1 VAERVF
7 DPASRAR
14 LVVVR
19 LCLATQN
26 PHKVTELRAL
36 LRACAPELENQLE
49 LLSLSDLAVV
59 DEVVEDGATFA
70 ANAQIKARAAALA
83 TGLWALADDSGLQVD
98 ALGGAPGVLSA
109 RYAGEPRSDARN
121 LSALLAAIAAVPAE
135 ARGASFHCSLCLCGP
150 SATAAD
156 TYLSEGSVSGSLLT
170 VASGQDGFG
179 YDPIFVPTEA
189 ELHAA
194 SLPLTFLGQSFAM
207 LSLAQKNQLS
217 HRTRA
222 VRAMLPNLI
231 ALVAQQNA

>member
-1 VAERVF
+1 M
-7 DPASRAR
+7 
-14 LVVVR
+14 LR

-26 PHKVTELRAL
+26 RHKVTELRAL
-36 LRACAPELENQLE
+36 LMACAPELENQLE

-121 LSALLAAIAAVPAE
+121 LSALLAAVAAVPAE
-135 ARGASFHCSLCLCGP
+135 GRGASFHCSLCLCGP
-150 SATAAD
+150 SAVAAD
-156 TYLSEGSVSGSLLT
+156 TYLSEGSVGGSLLT

-189 ELHAA
+189 ELCAA
-194 SLPLTFLGQSFAM
+194 GLPLTLLGQSFAM

>member
-1 VAERVF
+1 M
-7 DPASRAR
+7 
-14 LVVVR
+14 LR

-26 PHKVTELRAL
+26 RHKVTELRAL
-36 LRACAPELENQLE
+36 LMACAPELENQLE

-59 DEVVEDGATFA
+59 DEVVEDGATFS

-121 LSALLAAIAAVPAE
+121 LSALLAAVAAVPAE
-135 ARGASFHCSLCLCGP
+135 GRGASFHCSLCLCSP
-150 SATAAD
+150 SAVAVD

-189 ELHAA
+189 ELRAA
-194 SLPLTFLGQSFAM
+194 GLPLTLLGQSFAM

-231 ALVAQQNA
+231 ALVAQQYA

>member
-1 VAERVF
+1 M
-7 DPASRAR
+7 
-14 LVVVR
+14 LR

-26 PHKVTELRAL
+26 RHKVTELRAL
-36 LRACAPELENQLE
+36 LRTCAPELENQLE

-59 DEVVEDGATFA
+59 GEVIEDGATFA

-135 ARGASFHCSLCLCGP
+135 GRGASFHCSLCLCGP

-156 TYLSEGSVSGSLLT
+156 TYLSEGSVSGSLLAA
-170 VASGQDGFG
+170 ASGQDGFG

-189 ELHAA
+189 ELRAA
-194 SLPLTFLGQSFAM
+194 GLPLTLLGQSFAM
-207 LSLAQKNQLS
+207 LSLTQKNQLS

-231 ALVAQQNA
+231 ALVTQQNA

>member
-1 VAERVF
+1 MV
-7 DPASRAR
+7 
-14 LVVVR
+14 LR

-26 PHKVTELRAL
+26 RHKVTELRAL
-36 LRACAPELENQLE
+36 LLACAPELENQLE

-59 DEVVEDGATFA
+59 GDVVEDGATFA

-121 LSALLAAIAAVPAE
+121 LTALLAAVAAVPIE
-135 ARGASFHCSLCLCGP
+135 ERGASFHCSLCLCGP
-150 SATAAD
+150 LAATAD
-156 TYLSEGSVSGSLLT
+156 SYLSEGSVCGSLLT

-179 YDPIFVPTEA
+179 YDPVFVPAEA
-189 ELHAA
+189 ELRAA
-194 SLPLTFLGQSFAM
+194 GLPLTLLGQSFAM

-222 VRAMLPNLI
+222 VQAMLPNLI
-231 ALVAQQNA
+231 ALVARQSS

>member
-1 VAERVF
+1 MK
-7 DPASRAR
+7 
-14 LVVVR
+14 

-26 PHKVTELRAL
+26 PGKVRELHTLLNAL
-36 LRACAPELENQLE
+36 IPQNSIEV
-49 LLSLSDLAVV
+49 LSLRDLGIT
-59 DEVVEDGATFA
+59 DEPVEDGATFA
-70 ANAQIKARAAALA
+70 ANAQIKACAAALS

-135 ARGASFHCSLCLCGP
+135 GRGAKFHCSLCLCGP

-170 VASGQDGFG
+170 AACGQDGFG

-189 ELHAA
+189 ELRAA
-194 SLPLTFLGQSFAM
+194 GLPLHGLSFA
-207 LSLAQKNQLS
+207 SITADQKNKLS

-222 VRAMLPNLI
+222 VQNMLPTL
-231 ALVAQQNA
+231 LLKVK

>member
-1 VAERVF
+1 V
-7 DPASRAR
+7 
-14 LVVVR
+14 LR

-26 PHKVTELRAL
+26 RHKVTELRAL
-36 LRACAPELENQLE
+36 LMACAPELENQLE

-121 LSALLAAIAAVPAE
+121 LSALLAAVAAVPAE
-135 ARGASFHCSLCLCGP
+135 GRGASFHCSLCLCSP
-150 SATAAD
+150 SAVAVD

-194 SLPLTFLGQSFAM
+194 GLPLTLLGQSFAM

>member
-1 VAERVF
+1 M
-7 DPASRAR
+7 
-14 LVVVR
+14 LR

-26 PHKVTELRAL
+26 RHKVTELRAL
-36 LRACAPELENQLE
+36 LMACAPELENQLE

-121 LSALLAAIAAVPAE
+121 LSALLAAIAAVPTE
-135 ARGASFHCSLCLCGP
+135 GRGASFHCSLCLCGP

-179 YDPIFVPTEA
+179 YDPIFVPTDA

-194 SLPLTFLGQSFAM
+194 GLPLTLLGQSFAM

>member
-1 VAERVF
+1 M
-7 DPASRAR
+7 
-14 LVVVR
+14 LR

-26 PHKVTELRAL
+26 RHKVTELRAL
-36 LRACAPELENQLE
+36 LMACAPELENQLE

-121 LSALLAAIAAVPAE
+121 LSALLAAVAAVPAE
-135 ARGASFHCSLCLCGP
+135 GRGASFHCSLCLCSP
-150 SATAAD
+150 SAVAVD

-194 SLPLTFLGQSFAM
+194 GLPLTLLGQSFAM

>member
-1 VAERVF
+1 VAV
-7 DPASRAR
+7 
-14 LVVVR
+14 
-19 LCLATQN
+19 
-26 PHKVTELRAL
+26 
-36 LRACAPELENQLE
+36 
-49 LLSLSDLAVV
+49 
-59 DEVVEDGATFA
+59 
-70 ANAQIKARAAALA
+70 
-83 TGLWALADDSGLQVD
+83 
-98 ALGGAPGVLSA
+98 
-109 RYAGEPRSDARN
+109 
-121 LSALLAAIAAVPAE
+121 
-135 ARGASFHCSLCLCGP
+135 
-150 SATAAD
+150 D

-194 SLPLTFLGQSFAM
+194 GLPLTLLGQSFAM

>member
-1 VAERVF
+1 M
-7 DPASRAR
+7 
-14 LVVVR
+14 LR

-26 PHKVTELRAL
+26 RHKVTELRAL
-36 LRACAPELENQLE
+36 LRTCAPELENQLE

-59 DEVVEDGATFA
+59 GEVIEDGATFA

-121 LSALLAAIAAVPAE
+121 LSALLAAIAAVPVE
-135 ARGASFHCSLCLCGP
+135 GRGASFHCSLCLCGP

-170 VASGQDGFG
+170 AASGQDGFG

-189 ELHAA
+189 ELRAA
-194 SLPLTFLGQSFAM
+194 GLPLTLLGQSFAM
-207 LSLAQKNQLS
+207 LSLTQKNQLS
-217 HRTRA
+217 HRMRA

-231 ALVAQQNA
+231 ALVTQQNA